1 MENLIYQKI
10 KEYDIKMNSFTIS
23 FTGRPLLID
32 DLISLYRF
40 RNAIAKKEDIKKLTQ
55 QIHDDFC
62 KIKEQSHENIKFVT
76 TRYDGISRIFF
87 FSEDYSKIFS
97 DFIFP

>member
-1 MENLIYQKI
+1 MEELISQKI
-10 KEYDIKMNSFTIS
+10 KEYDTEMKNFEMSFTDH
-23 FTGRPLLID
+23 PLSLD

-40 RNAIAKKEDIKKLTQ
+40 RNEIASSEDVKKLTQ

-62 KIKEQSHENIKFVT
+62 LIKQQSHENIKFVIA
-76 TRYDGISRIFF
+76 RYDGISRIFV

-97 DFIFP
+97 DFAL